1 MTRAMV
7 PVRIEDGRAADAE
20 AVARLVREVYQP
32 FTADFRP
39 TALKWTAEA
48 LHDCAD
54 SWLLA
59 RSDTGLLGAVRH
71 GPDPEGYTLDTL
83 SVAPSWRRQGV
94 GSRLAAAVQERAAAS
109 GARQLIIAVRD
120 SLAVNV
126 AFFTSLGYRRERP
139 FPPHHHVF
147 TKEIG
152 SPQ

>member
-83 SVAPSWRRQGV
+83 SVAPSGAGRAWAADWRRPSRNGPLPPAP
-94 GSRLAAAVQERAAAS
+94 GS
-109 GARQLIIAVRD
+109 
-120 SLAVNV
+120 
-126 AFFTSLGYRRERP
+126 
-139 FPPHHHVF
+139 
-147 TKEIG
+147 
-152 SPQ
+152 